1 MNDLINET
9 PVFICEC
16 HSLEHQ
22 VKFFYDEE
30 DRSLFVYIHLTRY
43 GFWKRLITGIRY
55 AFGYSSRFGEWDQFI
70 FKEED
75 EAKLREFLNSIK
87 RREDGDPIP

>member
-1 MNDLINET
+1 MKSTEIF
-9 PVFICEC
+9 VCEC

-22 VKFFYDEE
+22 AKFFYDEE
-30 DRSLFVYIHLTRY
+30 DQRVYVYLHLARH
-43 GFWKRLITGIRY
+43 GFWKRLIAGIRY

-75 EAKLREFLNSIK
+75 ESKLREFLNQIK
-87 RREDGDPIP
+87 REKDGDSLP